1 MDAQDF
7 KAAWERKGE
16 TLYRFTRE
24 EIGHAQATTVAEH
37 FLTIAGLPVEAA
49 PCLSFGQQSLD
60 WLPEGA
66 RNDYLAI
73 GSDGAG
79 NPIVVDRTG
88 TVLLLDHDEKFEP
101 SYVNHDVPTLA
112 ASLLR
117 YRDLIDEAATA
128 PDFDGALSPVLR
140 ESFAGFLEKLDPRS
154 LEENQLWS
162 SELRLR

>member
-7 KAAWERKGE
+7 KAAWEQNGD
-16 TLYRFTRE
+16 TLYRFTGE
-24 EIGHAQATTVAEH
+24 EIGHDRTTTVAEH
-37 FLTIAGLPVEAA
+37 FLTIAGLPAEAA
-49 PCLSFGQQSLD
+49 PCLSFGQQSLN

-66 RNDYLAI
+66 RNDYLPI

-79 NPIVVDRTG
+79 NPIVIDRAG
-88 TVLLLDHDEKFEP
+88 AVLLLDHDGKFET

-112 ASLLR
+112 AALLR

-128 PDFDGALSPVLR
+128 PDFDGALSPSLR
-140 ESFAGFLEKLDPRS
+140 ESFASFLEKLDPRS

-162 SELRLR
+162 SELRLS